1 MIVFFSQILYDPFSE
16 DLFHNVDCTIVGK
29 QNPTAKSK
37 IKRKISL
44 YNGTNSKVFQS
55 VNAMYSK
62 IIQRIPYY

>member
-1 MIVFFSQILYDPFSE
+1 MRIYFTMSIAQTKEHL
-16 DLFHNVDCTIVGK
+16 GK

-44 YNGTNSKVFQS
+44 YHGTNGKVFQS

-62 IIQRIPYY
+62 ILQRIP